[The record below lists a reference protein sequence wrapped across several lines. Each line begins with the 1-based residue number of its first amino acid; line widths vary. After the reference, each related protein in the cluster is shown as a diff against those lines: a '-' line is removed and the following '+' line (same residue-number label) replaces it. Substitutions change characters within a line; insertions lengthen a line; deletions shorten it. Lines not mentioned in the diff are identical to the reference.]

1 VKGRKEVFFKKEKGK
16 ILSVFFVAGVPDITS
31 TSKFLLK
38 LSSLGCDIIEVGVPY
53 SDPLADGPTIR
64 CAYEKSLK
72 KGITP
77 GKVIKAIEK
86 VRKKIKA
93 KIVVMIYFNLI
104 NKMGQKKFLAKIEK
118 AGVDGVIVPDLVYP
132 YWIGFAKECHKR
144 NIAFIPLVSPLTL
157 LRRVK
162 EISRHGSGF
171 LYYVNVEG
179 TTGEREKLPQDTS
192 KKLLNIRKVSKL
204 PVLSG
209 FGISGPQIAKR
220 IKRYCDGVVVGSA
233 VQRRI
238 NSGKSFDKFVK
249 SLRKAV

>member
-1 VKGRKEVFFKKEKGK
+1 K
-16 ILSVFFVAGVPDITS
+16 ILSVFFVAGVPDL
-31 TSKFLLK
+31 KRAGEFLLK
-38 LSSLGCDIIEVGVPY
+38 FSSLGCDIIEVGVPY

-64 CAYEKSLK
+64 CAYERALK
-72 KGITP
+72 KGTTP
-77 GKVIKAIEK
+77 DRIIHMIEK
-86 VRKKIKA
+86 MRKKVDS
-93 KIVVMIYFNLI
+93 KIVLMIYFNLI
-104 NKMGQKKFLAKIEK
+104 NKMGQEKFLKRIKK

-132 YWIGFAKECHKR
+132 YWIDFAKKCHKKH
-144 NIAFIPLVSPLTL
+144 IAFIPLVSPLTPL
-157 LRRVK
+157 QRIK
-162 EISRHGSGF
+162 EISQHGSGF

-209 FGISGPQIAKR
+209 FGISSPQIAKN
-220 IKRYCDGVVVGSA
+220 IKKYCDGIVVGSA